1 MTARGDAAYHVP
13 VLLDAVLA
21 AASGARRAVDATL
34 GDGGHAE
41 ALRAAGIEVLG
52 IDRDPVAIDRAR
64 TRLGDTGVRYLESAY
79 AAPAALAVVAEF
91 APDFVLLDLGVS
103 SRQFDEEARGFTFRP
118 GAPLDMRMSGS
129 GETAADLL
137 NEAPD
142 TELARILY
150 EYGDER
156 RSRPLAREIVRRRQ
170 REPFRIS
177 DDLVNA
183 IRAVLGPRSGP
194 GDFAR
199 SFQALRI
206 AVNDEL
212 DGLSRALPAFR
223 DALTAGG
230 TLAVISYHSGED
242 RLVKHQFREWARD
255 CICPPRQPVCTCD
268 VRAFGRAEPR
278 RPIVP
283 DDAEIAAN
291 PRARSARL
299 RLFRKADAA

>member
-1 MTARGDAAYHVP
+1 MTSPDGAAYHVA

-21 AASGARRAVDATL
+21 AARGARRAVDATL
-34 GDGGHAE
+34 GDGGHAA
-41 ALRAAGIEVLG
+41 ALRSAGIEVLG
-52 IDRDPVAIDRAR
+52 IDRDPEAILRAR
-64 TRLGDTGVRYLESAY
+64 ARLGEQGMTYIEAPY
-79 AAPAALAVVAEF
+79 ADPMALAAVASF
-91 APDFVLLDLGVS
+91 GPDFALLDLGVS
-103 SRQFDEEARGFTFRP
+103 SRQFDEERRGFTFRP

-129 GETAADLL
+129 GRTAADLL
-137 NEAPD
+137 NDEPD
-142 TELARILY
+142 AEIARILY

-170 REPFRIS
+170 RESFRTS

-212 DGLSRALPAFR
+212 DGLARALPAFR
-223 DALTAGG
+223 DAVRPGG
-230 TLAVISYHSGED
+230 ALAVISYHSGED
-242 RLVKHQFREWARD
+242 RLVKHSFREWERD
-255 CICPPRQPVCTCD
+255 CVCPPHQPVCTCTA
-268 VRAFGRAEPR
+268 RALGHAEPR

-283 DDAEIAAN
+283 DDAEVAAN
-291 PRARSARL
+291 PRARSAKL
-299 RLFRKADAA
+299 RIFRKADAS